1 MNAFWERVTAVA
13 PPPSTSVVVAVVAVA
28 AVLVLEPNAWRRSRN
43 VVTIAHEGAHLL
55 VALLTGRRLHGVR
68 LHSDTSGVATSS
80 GKPTGLGIVLMTA
93 AGYVGPSLLGLAAA
107 ATLNT
112 GHIVAVLWAAV
123 AVCAL
128 MLVLVRNVF
137 GAFSLVVTGGALFAV
152 GWWATDQV
160 QIAVAYLIAVFLLLA
175 GPRPV
180 VELQR
185 ARRRGRASTSD
196 ADQLARLTVLPAI
209 AWVGAFL
216 VVTVGALVAGAVM
229 LNPFQ

>member
-1 MNAFWERVTAVA
+1 MIAAV
-13 PPPSTSVVVAVVAVA
+13 VVVAA
-28 AVLVLEPNAWRRSRN
+28 ALVLAPQAWRRSRN

-68 LHSDTSGVATSS
+68 LHSDTSGVAISS
-80 GKPTGLGIVLMTA
+80 GKPTGLGMILMTA
-93 AGYVGPSLLGLAAA
+93 AGYVGPSLLGIAAA

-112 GHIVAVLWAAV
+112 GHIVAVLWTSV

-128 MLVLVRNVF
+128 MLVLVRNVY
-137 GAFSLVVTGGALFAV
+137 GAFSLIVTGGALFAV

-160 QIAVAYLIAVFLLLA
+160 QIAAAYLIAVFLLLA

-185 ARRRGRASTSD
+185 SRRGGRARTSD
-196 ADQLARLTVLPAI
+196 ADQLAKLTPLPGSL
-209 AWVGAFL
+209 WVAVFL

-229 LNPFQ
+229 LNPL